1 MDFPFFYL
9 KGTSMKTSTNTPA
22 ASNSSNYINLH
33 VTGIGHLG
41 RVREVAVRKGAPFM
55 ACSIRAMFGEKGV
68 ADGIQYTSFDVKA
81 VTPQSAGILRD
92 AMADAN
98 NKDKRVTVQ
107 FKISD
112 PEINTFKYESG
123 PKAGE
128 SGVVMKGR
136 LLLIARVWVKDLT
149 LSGDDQAGNVLV
161 YDYEAEQRENAAI
174 AAQADAQAAAAAA
187 KTGTDE

>member
-1 MDFPFFYL
+1 
-9 KGTSMKTSTNTPA
+9 MKTSSNTPA

-33 VTGIGHLG
+33 VTGLG
-41 RVREVAVRKGAPFM
+41 YISRIREVPVKKGIPFM

-68 ADGIQYTSFDVKA
+68 KDGIQYTPFDVKA
-81 VTPQSAGILRD
+81 VTPQAAGILRD

-98 NKDKRVTVQ
+98 TKDKRVMVA

-136 LLLIARVWVKDLT
+136 LLIIARVWVKDLT

-161 YDYEAEQRENAAI
+161 YDYEAEQRNNAAI
-174 AAQADAQAAAAAA
+174 AAEADAQAAAEAA